1 MRRGRTFVLPRE
13 ALNADHLFHANIS
26 TDRGTLSRVLCA
38 LKLPGNAEQ
47 QISLNFYPTIQQA
60 QALQQV
66 RRFGV
71 VGKYKVSDVSYEI
84 LANEIWSSG
93 ISNGSKDGI
102 RFFSTFHGFPAELH
116 IVTLLGKKRGKYL
129 AGGAFSLTDCP
140 IVNAASIISRSYT
153 GNVRVRRVVAPTFNL
168 RTGVRLIFKYY
179 FDSTENATGGT
190 TTTSHLAAEF
200 KALKK
205 IPSNTFAEVKRDL
218 DEFLR
223 LASFAARYRC
233 ICPSWTYSDDGSS
246 YVTHYYQNIVI
257 PKGRAPSSNETLID
271 VALFPKFIR
280 KAYRFYSQSSQT
292 DLLDTAIFALVNE
305 RATLEDRFT
314 RVFSGL
320 QSLLWF
326 VYRNGGGTEKRVPI
340 KKLFEI
346 FNARYYT
353 KLDDIWPLFDNTSS
367 PSLYKIRNTIA
378 HGEFL
383 DPGKYIVVS
392 CAQENLNW
400 TVERMLLTIFEWP
413 IEQSKVN
420 SEYLRSW
427 SKAYDWA
434 AFRSQW

>member
-1 MRRGRTFVLPRE
+1 
-13 ALNADHLFHANIS
+13 
-26 TDRGTLSRVLCA
+26 
-38 LKLPGNAEQ
+38 
-47 QISLNFYPTIQQA
+47 
-60 QALQQV
+60 
-66 RRFGV
+66 
-71 VGKYKVSDVSYEI
+71 
-84 LANEIWSSG
+84 
-93 ISNGSKDGI
+93 
-102 RFFSTFHGFPAELH
+102 
-116 IVTLLGKKRGKYL
+116 
-129 AGGAFSLTDCP
+129 
-140 IVNAASIISRSYT
+140 
-153 GNVRVRRVVAPTFNL
+153 
-168 RTGVRLIFKYY
+168 
-179 FDSTENATGGT
+179 
-190 TTTSHLAAEF
+190 
-200 KALKK
+200 
-205 IPSNTFAEVKRDL
+205 
-218 DEFLR
+218 
-223 LASFAARYRC
+223 
-233 ICPSWTYSDDGSS
+233 
-246 YVTHYYQNIVI
+246 
-257 PKGRAPSSNETLID
+257 
-271 VALFPKFIR
+271 
-280 KAYRFYSQSSQT
+280 
-292 DLLDTAIFALVNE
+292 
-305 RATLEDRFT
+305 
-314 RVFSGL
+314 VFSGL